1 VKISVLIPAH
11 NEADVLR
18 ECLDAVL
25 HQTLPVDEIVVV
37 ADSCTDGTTE
47 VARQYGAVVVETEQ
61 GGKAASQDAGLP
73 YVTGDILVCI
83 DADTIINADVV
94 EKFVAELE
102 NGADA
107 TCANMLPMPRQT
119 GFWVANRR
127 YAYALGRF
135 WWRWCQAQV
144 GRLMVLSGCA
154 YALRTK
160 TVRSIGGFPGEL
172 ITCDMDLT
180 WSLYEA
186 GYKTTFCH
194 NALAHTYDPETL
206 KVYTRQMRRW
216 ASGFFQNFQRHKLA
230 VVKSPAAMLVVGSL
244 LFDLLMMPVTYAF
257 AIMWVIRDPWT
268 LKWLAT
274 SIAIHWL
281 ISFAIVTRT
290 ITWRQAIVGF
300 PCYWLANWWN
310 KGIYLWT
317 FIREWILGRHY
328 GSWTGRQGK
337 ATVIAPMSRPRKI
350 ALIGVAAA
358 VALAAASWHARAGEI
373 SLPEA
378 AILVLA
384 IAAAAAVAVS
394 FFYMPRYLILSAC
407 VCIGGGGGL
416 ELDQVP
422 AVAGSQLLWYLAFIA
437 LTIGVV
443 GAALA
448 YLGEDAPIDY
458 QRGAAFAGSAARQAS

>member
-1 VKISVLIPAH
+1 MKISVLIPAH

-25 HQTLPVDEIVVV
+25 RQTLPVDEIVVV
-37 ADSCTDGTTE
+37 ADSCTDDTTE
-47 VARQYGAVVVETEQ
+47 IAKQSGALVVETEQ

-83 DADTIINADVV
+83 DADTIIDADVV

-102 NGADA
+102 RGADA
-107 TCANMLPMPRQT
+107 TCANMLPMPQQT

-135 WWRWCQAQV
+135 WWRWCQAEV

-154 YALRTK
+154 YALRTE
-160 TVRSIGGFPGEL
+160 TVRSIGGFPGKL

-186 GYKTTFCH
+186 GRKTTFCH
-194 NALAHTYDPETL
+194 TALAYTYDPETFT
-206 KVYTRQMRRW
+206 VYTKQMRRW

-230 VVKSPAAMLVVGSL
+230 VVKSPAAILVVGSL

-257 AIMWVIRDPWT
+257 AILWMIRDPWT
-268 LKWLAT
+268 LEWLAI
-274 SIAIHWL
+274 SIAIHWV

-300 PCYWLANWWN
+300 PCYWVANWWN
-310 KGIYLWT
+310 KAIYLWT
-317 FIREWILGRHY
+317 FTREWILGRHY
-328 GSWTGRQGK
+328 VSWTGRQGR
-337 ATVIAPMSRPRKI
+337 ATLIAPMSRARKI
-350 ALIGVAAA
+350 GLISVAAA
-358 VALAAASWHARAGEI
+358 AALADATWHAAAAEI
-373 SLPEA
+373 SLPDT

-384 IAAAAAVAVS
+384 IAGAAAVALS
-394 FFYMPRYLILSAC
+394 FFCMPRYLTFSAFL
-407 VCIGGGGGL
+407 CIGGVGGL
-416 ELDQVP
+416 ELNRVP
-422 AVAGSQLLWYLAFIA
+422 AAAGWLLFWCLALVA
-437 LTIGVV
+437 LTIGLV
-443 GAALA
+443 GAVLA
-448 YLGEDAPIDY
+448 YLGDEAQIEY
-458 QRGAAFAGSAARQAS
+458 QRGAAFAGSTAPLF